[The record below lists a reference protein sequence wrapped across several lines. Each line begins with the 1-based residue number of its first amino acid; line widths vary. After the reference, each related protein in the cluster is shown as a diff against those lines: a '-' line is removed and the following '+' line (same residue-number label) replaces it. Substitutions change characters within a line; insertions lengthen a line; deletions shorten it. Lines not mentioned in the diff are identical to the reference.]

1 MDISSSQSSEES
13 LEKLLTTSS
22 KKFQTFFHFFVP
34 MPLKMITNR
43 VMKDSELQ
51 QIIFFRK
58 VKKIHM
64 SFYICSDDYYQQ
76 CTEEKKVSPI

>member
-1 MDISSSQSSEES
+1 
-13 LEKLLTTSS
+13 
-22 KKFQTFFHFFVP
+22 

-58 VKKIHM
+58 VKKNSHVIFIFVLM
-64 SFYICSDDYYQQ
+64 TTISNAQKKKKLALFKKARGPENLGFFYQWAKKAICR
-76 CTEEKKVSPI
+76 

>member
-1 MDISSSQSSEES
+1 
-13 LEKLLTTSS
+13 
-22 KKFQTFFHFFVP
+22 

-58 VKKIHM
+58 VKKKFTCHFIFVLM
-64 SFYICSDDYYQQ
+64 TTISNAQKKKKLALFKKARGPENLGFFYQWAKKAICR
-76 CTEEKKVSPI
+76 